1 MTIPLISQESSEYKN
16 YISKA
21 DSSFK
26 LEDYK
31 NAAKYYSEAFK
42 SFGWKGTETDRY
54 NAARAWTMIDEL
66 DSAFY
71 CLNRIVNKAGYSNYE
86 KITTDKYFEKLHAD
100 KRWQPIIDQA
110 KRNKLPTG
118 WHRGGNDVTNYQMYL
133 DSGAG
138 KDGKSALSIKSF
150 RSSIDGF
157 GTLMQSFLAEKYSGK
172 RIRLTGYIKSK
183 YVEGWAGLWL
193 RVDKENSKQTL
204 AFDNM
209 QDRGITGTTDWKKY
223 EVVLDVSSEAS
234 KIAFGVLLHG
244 IGQVWFEKLK
254 FEVVSKSVPVT
265 GKYKEEPNLNFEK

>member
-1 MTIPLISQESSEYKN
+1 
-16 YISKA
+16 
-21 DSSFK
+21 
-26 LEDYK
+26 
-31 NAAKYYSEAFK
+31 
-42 SFGWKGTETDRY
+42 
-54 NAARAWTMIDEL
+54 
-66 DSAFY
+66 
-71 CLNRIVNKAGYSNYE
+71 
-86 KITTDKYFEKLHAD
+86 
-100 KRWQPIIDQA
+100 
-110 KRNKLPTG
+110 
-118 WHRGGNDVTNYQMYL
+118 MYL